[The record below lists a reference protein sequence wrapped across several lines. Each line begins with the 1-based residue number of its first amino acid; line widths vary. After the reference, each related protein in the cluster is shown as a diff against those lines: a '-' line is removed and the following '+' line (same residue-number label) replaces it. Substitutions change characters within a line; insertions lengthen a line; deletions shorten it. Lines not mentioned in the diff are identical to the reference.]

1 MPNQMIAL
9 QARNPQLPD
18 PARAT
23 AQMANMMNMA
33 SQQRAAQLQGERAR
47 QEMQYAQAG
56 ETRAAE
62 THTSAQKKAELE
74 YVGLAAKQFSED
86 VAKLREGDIAGA
98 EAVRADIVA
107 KIPSWNN
114 YIRPASEWTPEYTA
128 QLMSKASEI
137 VAQTNPPAQSR
148 VEYTAKGAVD
158 EQGNPIPEGTAVQV
172 TTGRRPS
179 VKVIRNAPAAAAP
192 QTPTTPPASA
202 MERGPSAVSGAPMTF
217 GTDAERP
224 LNATQQEDL
233 DRLQRETGMT
243 DTPASF
249 TRGGMG
255 GAGAVQMTPD
265 VMSRIVDSAFQ
276 TGVMAQVDFD
286 QLLASQAPQNKQALM
301 NAFRQAN
308 ITLQANA
315 PSLADSG
322 MGQQSM
328 AANPVQTPQAGF
340 ADLRGQRMQSQ
351 TAGLRGAPPMEQTMA
366 QYTPLQVRDPRVP
379 VAPGSSVVPLPRVA
393 GEAAAEEGGKQGVR
407 VKVEPVIAGA
417 TKTAQLRAEKDAA
430 FSDSQSQFDAA
441 YTTVNNRLSDIKRFK
456 EHPAATRVIGPLDAF
471 TPNIGRAR
479 GAQAIYDTLV
489 ASATFDALQEM
500 RINSPTGGALGNV
513 SDADIRLLKESI
525 GALGQAQDEKDFF
538 ESLRIYEDRL
548 KQVRDRLVN
557 RYKQS
562 YGYRLGKDW
571 KPPVTSSQPR
581 TPTNA
586 GRKAGG
592 FTVTEVDE

>member
-47 QEMQYAQAG
+47 QEMEYARAG

-202 MERGPSAVSGAPMTF
+202 MERGPSAASDAPMTF
-217 GTDAERP
+217 GADAERP
-224 LNATQQEDL
+224 LNAYQQEDL

-249 TRGGMG
+249 MR
-255 GAGAVQMTPD
+255 GAGAMQMTPD
-265 VMSRIVDSAFQ
+265 VMSRIVDAAFQ

-286 QLLASQAPQNKQALM
+286 QLLASQPPQNKQALM
-301 NAFRQAN
+301 DAFRQAK
-308 ITLQANA
+308 ITLQADA
-315 PSLADSG
+315 PSLAASAI
-322 MGQQSM
+322 GQPPM
-328 AANPVQTPQAGF
+328 AANPVQTPQAEF
-340 ADLRGQRMQSQ
+340 AVYRGQP
-351 TAGLRGAPPMEQTMA
+351 RGQTMA

>member
-23 AQMANMMNMA
+23 TQMANMMNMA

-47 QEMQYAQAG
+47 QEMEYARAG

-192 QTPTTPPASA
+192 QTPTAP
-202 MERGPSAVSGAPMTF
+202 PMTA
-217 GTDAERP
+217 GTGVDMR
-224 LNATQQEDL
+224 ATRGANTTPQDL
-233 DRLQRETGMT
+233 MDQGMDPRNIPSGMPT
-243 DTPASF
+243 SPASF
-249 TRGGMG
+249 TRGGMAG
-255 GAGAVQMTPD
+255 VGAGQMTPD

-430 FSDSQSQFDAA
+430 FSDAQSQFDAA

-562 YGYRLGKDW
+562 YGYRIGKDW

-581 TPTNA
+581 TPTKG